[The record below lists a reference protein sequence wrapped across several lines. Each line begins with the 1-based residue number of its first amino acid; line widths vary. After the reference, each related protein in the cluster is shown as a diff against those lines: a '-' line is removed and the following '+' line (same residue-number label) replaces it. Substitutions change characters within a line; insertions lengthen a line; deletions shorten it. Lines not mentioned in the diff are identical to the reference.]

1 MDDLDH
7 QSEGIERI
15 SEESHPPLVD
25 KADAREEPVKR
36 KRGRPKLAEGEKGN
50 YRISAK
56 ERARRASAAA
66 VRNADKAKKKAQKK
80 ASRAKEKKD
89 SIKKVEQALFN
100 KNGAKV
106 IEDTTLQNVPKP
118 VRELVE
124 DEAEVIFKPNSG
136 PQTDFLASPE
146 RDVFYGGAAGGGKSY
161 ALLADLLRYCSNPN
175 HRALIIRRTLD
186 ELTELVDKSK
196 QLYPKAFPGAIFRE
210 SKAMWQFPSGATAWF
225 SYLDKDKDVTR
236 YQGQAF
242 TWIGIDEI
250 THYPTPYVWEYLR
263 SRLRTTDPEINAY
276 MRCTGNPGGVGGWWV
291 KKMYIDPAPP
301 NTPFAATD
309 VDTGNALLWPE
320 TATNGKA
327 GQPLF
332 LRKFIPARLTDNPYL
347 AQTGEYE
354 AMLRSLPEVERRRLL
369 EGDWDVAEGAAFP
382 EFSRNIH
389 VVEASQTQIPHNWLR
404 LRAADYGYAAPSCVL
419 WGAVDWDDTLWIY
432 REFYGK
438 GQTAETLANIIVNL
452 EGDDPNMYYSVLDS
466 SCWNRTGTGPSIA
479 ETLIRCGARFTPSD
493 RNRIAGKLELH
504 RRLQVDELT
513 QEPRIKILS
522 TCTQLIRTLSGLP
535 LSKTNPE
542 DVDTKADDHAYD
554 ALRYMCMTRA
564 RGHLTI
570 NSMMNKMKEAKPKP
584 FDSTFGY

>member
-1 MDDLDH
+1 MT
-7 QSEGIERI
+7 ET
-15 SEESHPPLVD
+15 
-25 KADAREEPVKR
+25 K
-36 KRGRPKLAEGEKGN
+36 KRGRPKLAEGKKGN
-50 YRISAK
+50 YNVSRAEKARRVSQRSLSKAK
-56 ERARRASAAA
+56 KAKEAATKKAERARER
-66 VRNADKAKKKAQKK
+66 VKKK
-80 ASRAKEKKD
+80 EKNL
-89 SIKKVEQALFN
+89 KKVENAIFN
-100 KNGAKV
+100 SKGSKV
-106 IEDTTLQNVPKP
+106 LDESTLNNVPKA

-124 DEAEVIFKPNSG
+124 NEADVVFKPNSG
-136 PQTDFLASPE
+136 PQTNFLASPE

-161 ALLADLLRYCSNPN
+161 ALLADLLRYCDNPN

-196 QLYPKAFPGAIFRE
+196 PLYPKAFPGAVFRE

-263 SRLRTTDPEINAY
+263 SRLRTTDPDIDAY

-291 KKMYIDPAPP
+291 KKMYIDPAPA

-309 VDTGNALLWPE
+309 VETGHPLVWPQS
-320 TATNGKA
+320 APNGKA

-347 AQTGEYE
+347 AESGEYE

-369 EGDWDVAEGAAFP
+369 DGDWDVAEGAAFP
-382 EFSRNIH
+382 EFSRGIH
-389 VVEASQTQIPHNWLR
+389 VVEASQVQIPTNWLR
-404 LRAADYGYAAPSCVL
+404 LRAADYGYSAPACVL
-419 WGAVDWDDTLWIY
+419 WGALDWDDTLWIY
-432 REFYGK
+432 KEFYGK
-438 GQTAETLANIIVNL
+438 GQTAENLANIIINI
-452 EGDDPNMYYSVLDS
+452 EGDDPQMYHSVLDA

-493 RNRIAGKLELH
+493 RNRLAGKMELH
-504 RRLQVDELT
+504 RRLQLDPISK
-513 QEPRIKILS
+513 EPRIKILS
-522 TCTQLIRTLSGLP
+522 TCTDLIRTLSSLP
-535 LSKTNPE
+535 LSKSNPE

-570 NSMMNKMKEAKPKP
+570 NSMMNKIKEKQPQA
-584 FDSTFGY
+584 FDSVFGY

>member
-1 MDDLDH
+1 M
-7 QSEGIERI
+7 
-15 SEESHPPLVD
+15 VD
-25 KADAREEPVKR
+25 KANATEEPVKR
-36 KRGRPKLAEGEKGN
+36 AVGRPKLAKGVKGN
-50 YRISAK
+50 YNMSAREK
-56 ERARRASAAA
+56 ARRASQTAILNANRATKKAQLKAASA
-66 VRNADKAKKKAQKK
+66 KAKK
-80 ASRAKEKKD
+80 D
-89 SIKKVEQALFN
+89 NIKKVEQALFN
-100 KNGAKV
+100 PEGARV
-106 IEDTTLQNVPKP
+106 IDEGVLTSVPKK

-124 DEAEVIFKPNSG
+124 DEAEVIFKPNAG

-161 ALLADLLRYCSNPN
+161 ALLADLLRYCDNPN

-196 QLYPKAFPGAIFRE
+196 QLYPRAFPGATFRE
-210 SKAMWQFPSGATAWF
+210 AKAMWQFPSGATAWF

-250 THYPTPYVWEYLR
+250 THYPTPFVWEYLR
-263 SRLRTTDPEINAY
+263 SRLRTTDPEINSY

-291 KKMYIDPAPP
+291 KKMYIDPAPA
-301 NTPFAATD
+301 NAPFAATD
-309 VDTGNALLWPE
+309 VDTGNALLWPD

-347 AQTGEYE
+347 AETGEYE

-382 EFSRNIH
+382 EFSRNVH
-389 VVEASQTQIPHNWLR
+389 VVDASQMQIPAGWLR
-404 LRAADYGYAAPSCVL
+404 VRAADYGYAAPSCVL
-419 WGAVDWDDTLWIY
+419 WGAIDWDDTLWIY
-432 REFYGK
+432 REFYGS
-438 GQTAETLANIIVNL
+438 GQNAEQLAHTITAL
-452 EGDDPNMYYSVLDS
+452 EGKDPNMYYSVLDA
-466 SCWNRTGTGPSIA
+466 SCWNKTGSGPSIA

-493 RNRIAGKLELH
+493 RNRMAGKMELH
-504 RRLQVDELT
+504 RRLQIDPISNL
-513 QEPRIKILS
+513 PRIKVLS
-522 TCTQLIRTLSGLP
+522 TCTHLIRTLSGIP